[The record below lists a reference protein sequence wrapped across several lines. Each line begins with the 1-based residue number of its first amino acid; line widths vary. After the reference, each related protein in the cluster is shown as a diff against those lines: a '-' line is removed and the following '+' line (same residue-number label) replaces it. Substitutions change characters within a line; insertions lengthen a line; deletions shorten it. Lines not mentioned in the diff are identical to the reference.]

1 MSEEM
6 YLSKVLY
13 DFDVGGPRGGKHGI
27 EVCLSVSLGVHQNS
41 GFSESNTWV
50 LRKEH
55 QSFEKETLEFSEKNI
70 RVLRKQHFSF
80 EKAILGFSESNTWV
94 FRK

>member
-6 YLSKVLY
+6 YLSKVHY
-13 DFDVGGPRGGKHGI
+13 DFNVGGPRGGKHGI
-27 EVCLSVSLGVHQNS
+27 EVCLSVSLGLHQNS

-55 QSFEKETLEFSEKNI
+55 QGFEKVTLGFSEKNI
-70 RVLRKQHFSF
+70 RVLRKQH
-80 EKAILGFSESNTWV
+80 LGFQKATFGFLESNTWV